1 MDKGGIFIKLKNR
14 NFFLN
19 ACTVMNGTLAWDVS
33 GHRDTS
39 DCNDICPDT
48 IYTTA
53 KDISKENIA

>member
-1 MDKGGIFIKLKNR
+1 MKNR